1 MLSKSDFKLASS
13 CEAKLY
19 FRKNGFPDR
28 RDSDEHLR
36 MLALSGY
43 MVEALAKASYPDG
56 VELDNSGDAARA
68 CALTCE
74 RLQQDGAT
82 VFEGTLLWNRRLA
95 RADILQRSGD
105 SIRLI
110 EIKSGSINGASHAAS
125 LAKGGKGEFRSSR
138 KPFGI
143 KPDRSAYLMDLTFQV
158 LVAERLFPG
167 VRIDPYLRLVDTSK
181 NVEVGDVHPAFEM
194 VTYPGRDGISRLQTV
209 RFIGDPSVLLQLD
222 IMTEVSVAAE
232 VAMLREAVEA
242 RAARLETLLDAPLS
256 EFIHVR
262 CSQCRD
268 CEFRTEGDGQS
279 GFRECWGS
287 LAEVKPHVLDLHSI
301 GTVKATDGTGM
312 VEWLWKAGKASLF
325 DIPQAQ
331 LGDGSGHPGSVGER
345 QLRQIAHIRSGT
357 PWISDGLRSRL
368 ESVSYPAHFI
378 DFEAANPAL
387 PYHATMRPY
396 GRVAFQWSSHRIDAP
411 GAEPVHGE
419 WLNSDYEWPN
429 ERFLRTLRAE
439 IGDTGSVFVWTGYE
453 ASTLR
458 GAALDL
464 PKRGVEDPA
473 LAEWV
478 ADVVSRRITDMHQWT
493 ASCFYHPAM
502 GGSASIK
509 VVLDAIWQNEPQVH
523 ADFERLTGMRA
534 DPATDPYAALP
545 SVEINGAA
553 YAVRE
558 GTGAGRAYE
567 TMMYGS
573 GRNDPEVRSACRR
586 LLLQYCR
593 LDTLSMVLI
602 FEHLRRAVATRDLS
616 G

>member
-56 VELDNSGDAARA
+56 VELDYSGDAARA

-82 VFEGTLLWNRRLA
+82 LFEGTLLWNRRLA
-95 RADILQRSGD
+95 RADILQRCGD
-105 SIRLI
+105 ALRVI
-110 EIKSGSINGASHAAS
+110 EVKSGSINGAAHAAS

-143 KPDRSAYLMDLTFQV
+143 RKSLSYLEDLTYQV
-158 LVAERLFPG
+158 LVAERQFPG
-167 VRIDPYLRLVDTSK
+167 LRVEPYLRLVDTSRY
-181 NVEVGDVHPAFEM
+181 VGTGDVHGAFEM
-194 VTYPGRDGISRLQTV
+194 VTYPGRGIPRLQTV

-222 IMTEVSVAAE
+222 ITTEVSVAAE
-232 VAMLREAVEA
+232 VAMLRDAVEA
-242 RAARLETLLDAPLS
+242 RAARLETLLDAPFRD
-256 EFIHVR
+256 FIPAR

-331 LGDGSGHPGSVGER
+331 LGDGTGNPGSVAER
-345 QLRQIAHIRSGT
+345 QLRQIAHIRSET
-357 PWISDGLRSRL
+357 PWISDDLRSRL

-387 PYHATMRPY
+387 PYHAKMRPY

-429 ERFLRTLRAE
+429 EQFLRTLRAE
-439 IGDTGSVFVWTGYE
+439 IGDTGTVFVWTGYE

-458 GAALDL
+458 SAALDL

-478 ADVVSRRITDMHQWT
+478 ADVVSRRIIDMHAWT
-493 ASCFYHPAM
+493 ASCFYHPLM

-509 VVLDAIWQNEPQVH
+509 VVLDAIWKSEPLVR
-523 ADFERLTGMRA
+523 ADFERLTGLRA
-534 DPATDPYAALP
+534 DPASDPYAALP
-545 SVEINGAA
+545 AVEINGAA

-567 TMMYGS
+567 MMLYGA
-573 GRNDPEVRSACRR
+573 GRTDTGVRSACRQ

-602 FEHLRRAVATRDLS
+602 FEHLRGAVATR
-616 G
+616 GR